1 MNERER
7 EIIVQRLLED
17 VGPATETH
25 FSWRQV
31 WSALLD
37 WKMYMYSA
45 SYILGASVVYSLAM
59 FMPSLVR
66 GMGFTDINAQAM
78 SAPPYVVGMY
88 ILIFVMAHTY
98 IVYPICSIRLYG
110 F

>member
-7 EIIVQRLLED
+7 EIIVHRLSED
-17 VGPATETH
+17 AGPATETH

-45 SYILGASVVYSLAM
+45 SYILGASVVYALAM

-78 SAPPYVVGMY
+78 SAPPYVFGISLLLLHHGCQ
-88 ILIFVMAHTY
+88 ILI
-98 IVYPICSIRLYG
+98 
-110 F
+110 